1 MDEAKLVNSLYG
13 KDAFSDVESCH
24 VFGKCI
30 VFDEHRH

>member
-1 MDEAKLVNSLYG
+1 MNEAKLVNSLYG

-24 VFGKCI
+24 VFGKRI